1 MVFWKFY
8 QLVQI
13 PSSEPPW
20 QQSKSSDFLVESLKL
35 RKKAWVIG
43 RSSGHLPLACLH
55 IIIQVQTR
63 AINTGRITSLANTLK
78 LSESQNN
85 ATRAINVNVKG
96 QGQESNFLFQK
107 FRTAVI
113 QSNISQISWLF
124 VFGGFFQVES
134 LIFFKIWKQWTAQ
147 ESANKYLSN

>member
-1 MVFWKFY
+1 MVFWEFY

-124 VFGGFFQVES
+124 VFGGFLLMELLEKKDLKASSVGGC
-134 LIFFKIWKQWTAQ
+134 
-147 ESANKYLSN
+147 SAKKNHVV